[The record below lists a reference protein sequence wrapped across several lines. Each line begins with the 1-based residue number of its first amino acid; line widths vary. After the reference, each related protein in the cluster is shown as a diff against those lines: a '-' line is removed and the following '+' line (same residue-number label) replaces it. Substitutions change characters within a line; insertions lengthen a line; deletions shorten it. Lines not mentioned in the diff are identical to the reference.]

1 MTEEYGIPPW
11 MKKATPFVYLRLS
24 SEYQAKGDAG
34 KPLEKQSWS
43 IDQLESIK
51 SFLKA
56 NGMKMPKEGNI
67 FRDLASGGTM
77 DREGL
82 QRLIEAVMMHK
93 GRAYVAV
100 VEPSRFG
107 RNSTLAFEQ
116 LAPLYRK
123 DIPLLST
130 DDALV
135 SGTLK
140 EPRTNAHLLF
150 TIRMGVSEVERG
162 TLSTRVNRRK
172 EQRKEQGILSA
183 GIGSLFP
190 FARKDPL
197 DVLLENESLV
207 DVPVKEGGGQNAL
220 GRLVVSGSA
229 PNGAPA
235 MSWTAAERLRLAPI
249 RAKLTPEQFNEWK
262 DYRRKIRAIF
272 ASRDFDP
279 ARGAKV
285 VSLNRKDIDWGS
297 KALQRMAGGYIAQP
311 YDEAY
316 FPLDDDSIQDILS
329 NPLEYLSDADKKL
342 YRRVVSKR

>member
-1 MTEEYGIPPW
+1 MSEEYGIPPW

-24 SEYQAKGDAG
+24 SEYQAKGDQG
-34 KPLEKQSWS
+34 KPLDKQSWA

-56 NGMKMPKEGNI
+56 NGMKQPKEAHI
-67 FRDLASGGTM
+67 YRDLASGGSM

-82 QRLIEAVMMHK
+82 QELMEAVLSHR
-93 GRAYVAV
+93 GRSYVAV

-107 RNSTLAFEQ
+107 RNSTLAFES

-135 SGTLK
+135 SGTIK

-172 EQRKEQGILSA
+172 EQRKQQGILSA
-183 GIGSLFP
+183 AIGSLFP

-197 DVLLENESLV
+197 DVLLENEQLIQV
-207 DVPVKEGGGQNAL
+207 LPRDGGGQNNL
-220 GRLVVSGSA
+220 GRLVQSASA
-229 PNGAPA
+229 PNGAPNIA
-235 MSWTAAERLRLAPI
+235 WTANERKRLEPI
-249 RAKLTPEQFNEWK
+249 RAKLTPEEFNAWK
-262 DYRRKIRAIF
+262 DYRKKIRAIY

-279 ARGAKV
+279 ARNPNPA
-285 VSLNRKDIDWGS
+285 SINRKDIDFGA
-297 KALQRMAGGYIAQP
+297 KALNRMVGGFIAQP
-311 YDEAY
+311 YDPAY
-316 FPLDDDSIQDILS
+316 FPLDDEEISDILA
-329 NPLEYLSDADKKL
+329 NPKDFLSDGDKKL
-342 YRRVVSKR
+342 YRRVISKR

>member
-1 MTEEYGIPPW
+1 MTEEYGIPAW

-34 KPLEKQSWS
+34 KPLDKQSWS
-43 IDQLESIK
+43 IDQLEAVK

-56 NGMKMPKEGNI
+56 NGMKMPKEANI

-77 DREGL
+77 DRAGL
-82 QRLIEAVMMHK
+82 QSLIEAVMSAK

-162 TLSTRVNRRK
+162 TLSTRVNRRIG
-172 EQRKEQGILSA
+172 QRKKQGILSA
-183 GIGSLFP
+183 AIGSLFP

-197 DVLLENESLV
+197 DVLLENESLI
-207 DVPVKEGGGQNAL
+207 DVPTNEGGGQNAL

-235 MSWTAAERLRLAPI
+235 MSWTAAERKRLEPI
-249 RAKLTPEQFNEWK
+249 RAKLTPEEFNAWK
-262 DYRRKIRAIF
+262 DYRRKIRAIY

-285 VSLNRKDIDWGS
+285 ESLNRKDIDWGV
-297 KALQRMAGGYIAQP
+297 KALNRMAGGFIAQP
-311 YDEAY
+311 YNDIY
-316 FPLDDDSIQDILS
+316 FPLEDETIEDILAT
-329 NPLEYLSDADKKL
+329 PLEFLSDGDKKL
-342 YRRVVSKR
+342 YRRIVSKR